1 MFPRSQVIS
10 IVTSGRASEPS
21 FYLGCCRGDSLS
33 WQSVAGRKGECA
45 MGPYDGLTPEE
56 RARITEI
63 QDFLIDRY
71 VEQKEAQERG
81 DDARAKEIA
90 REIKELQ
97 REKEEIKEWAA
108 T

>member
-1 MFPRSQVIS
+1 
-10 IVTSGRASEPS
+10 
-21 FYLGCCRGDSLS
+21 
-33 WQSVAGRKGECA
+33 
-45 MGPYDGLTPEE
+45 MGQYDGLTPEE

-71 VEQKEAQERG
+71 VEQKEVFEKG
-81 DDARAKEIA
+81 DAARAKEIA
-90 REIKELQ
+90 LEIKELQ

>member
-1 MFPRSQVIS
+1 MGNGTVR
-10 IVTSGRASEPS
+10 R
-21 FYLGCCRGDSLS
+21 
-33 WQSVAGRKGECA
+33 VA
-45 MGPYDGLTPEE
+45 PEE

-71 VEQKEAQERG
+71 VEQKEAFENG

-90 REIKELQ
+90 LEIKELQ

>member
-1 MFPRSQVIS
+1 
-10 IVTSGRASEPS
+10 
-21 FYLGCCRGDSLS
+21 
-33 WQSVAGRKGECA
+33 
-45 MGPYDGLTPEE
+45 MGQYDGLTPEE

-71 VEQKEAQERG
+71 VEQREAVQQG
-81 DDARAKEIA
+81 DGARAKEIA
-90 REIKELQ
+90 LEIKELQ

>member
-1 MFPRSQVIS
+1 
-10 IVTSGRASEPS
+10 
-21 FYLGCCRGDSLS
+21 
-33 WQSVAGRKGECA
+33 
-45 MGPYDGLTPEE
+45 MGQYDGLTPEE

-71 VEQKEAQERG
+71 VEQREAVQQG

-90 REIKELQ
+90 LEIKDLQ

-108 T
+108 A

>member
-1 MFPRSQVIS
+1 
-10 IVTSGRASEPS
+10 
-21 FYLGCCRGDSLS
+21 
-33 WQSVAGRKGECA
+33 
-45 MGPYDGLTPEE
+45 MGQYDGLTPEE

-71 VEQKEAQERG
+71 VAQKEAVERG
-81 DDARAKEIA
+81 DGPRAKAIG

-108 T
+108 A

>member
-1 MFPRSQVIS
+1 VQQ
-10 IVTSGRASEPS
+10 G
-21 FYLGCCRGDSLS
+21 
-33 WQSVAGRKGECA
+33 QGEWE
-45 MGPYDGLTPEE
+45 MGQYDGLTPEE

-71 VEQKEAQERG
+71 VEQREVLEKG

-90 REIKELQ
+90 LEIKELQ

>member
-1 MFPRSQVIS
+1 
-10 IVTSGRASEPS
+10 
-21 FYLGCCRGDSLS
+21 
-33 WQSVAGRKGECA
+33 
-45 MGPYDGLTPEE
+45 MGQHDRLTREE

-71 VEQKEAQERG
+71 VEQKEALQKG
-81 DDARAKEIA
+81 DGARVTEIGL
-90 REIKELQ
+90 EIKELQ

>member
-1 MFPRSQVIS
+1 
-10 IVTSGRASEPS
+10 
-21 FYLGCCRGDSLS
+21 
-33 WQSVAGRKGECA
+33 
-45 MGPYDGLTPEE
+45 MGQYDGLTPEE

-71 VEQKEAQERG
+71 VEQKEALEKG
-81 DDARAKEIA
+81 DAARAKVIALEI
-90 REIKELQ
+90 RVLQ